1 MKSLV
6 TILHRRIANLWIA
19 PSDRAREAVQ
29 ILSGN
34 SKDLGWTLGV
44 EWLRDGKIIYGST
57 ASGKEDVWLMSADGS
72 NEKQLTNFTSET
84 IFRFAWSPDSKMIV
98 AERGTETGDIVLVNK

>member
-19 PSDRAREAVQ
+19 PGDRASGAVQ
-29 ILSGN
+29 IHSGN

-44 EWLRDGKIIYGST
+44 AWLRDGKIIYGST
-57 ASGKEDVWLMSADGS
+57 ASGKEDVWLMNADGS
-72 NEKQLTNFTSET
+72 NQKQLTTTPGANFEPTVSEDGRT
-84 IFRFAWSPDSKMIV
+84 MVYVSKT
-98 AERGTETGDIVLVNK
+98 AEDRKSVV